1 MDSHDTA
8 PLSESIFEGCMS
20 TGIEA
25 FPLLIITYAF
35 IVDRHKCTRV
45 MVVHTVKTFELG
57 DQCPFSRP

>member
-25 FPLLIITYAF
+25 FSLLIITYAL
-35 IVDRHKCTRV
+35 VDRHKCTRV
-45 MVVHTVKTFELG
+45 MVVHTVKTFEFG
-57 DQCPFSRP
+57 D

>member
-8 PLSESIFEGCMS
+8 PLRESIFEGCMS

-25 FPLLIITYAF
+25 FSLLIITYAL
-35 IVDRHKCTRV
+35 VDRHKCTRV
-45 MVVHTVKTFELG
+45 TVVHTVKTFELG